1 MTRENVD
8 LIRQGVA
15 ALNRRDTG
23 GMLATLH
30 PEVRLEPLKAVL
42 EGTVYEGHQGLR
54 DWLEE
59 IAEDWESQDVE
70 VHEIHEL
77 ESGAVLLEARLHIR
91 YRGSG
96 VEIEELGA
104 WLCEFRDGLVSR
116 IRFYRDRE
124 SALAAA
130 GAAGAT

>member
-1 MTRENVD
+1 MARDNLD
-8 LIRQGVA
+8 LIKEGVA
-15 ALNRRDTG
+15 ALNRRDTA

-59 IAEDWESQDVE
+59 VAEDWESQDVE
-70 VHEIHEL
+70 MHQIQEL
-77 ESGAVLLEARLHIR
+77 ESGEVLLEARLHIR

-96 VEIEELGA
+96 LDVEELGA

-116 IRFYRDRE
+116 IRFYSDRE
-124 SALAAA
+124 AALAAA
-130 GAAGAT
+130 EAT

>member
-1 MTRENVD
+1 MAGDNID
-8 LIRQGVA
+8 LIKQGVA

-30 PEVRLEPLKAVL
+30 PQVRLEPLKAVL
-42 EGTVYEGHQGLR
+42 EGTVYEGHEGLR
-54 DWLEE
+54 DWLVE

-70 VHEIHEL
+70 VHEVHEL
-77 ESGAVLLEARLHIR
+77 DSGEVLLEARLHIR

-96 VEIEELGA
+96 LEVEEMGA

-116 IRFYRDRE
+116 IRFYTDRE
-124 SALAAA
+124 SALATVSAE
-130 GAAGAT
+130 AT

>member
-1 MTRENVD
+1 MARDNVD
-8 LIRQGVA
+8 LIERGVA

-54 DWLEE
+54 DWLVDV
-59 IAEDWESQDVE
+59 ADDWEFQDVDM
-70 VHEIHEL
+70 HEIHEL
-77 ESGAVLLEARLHIR
+77 ESGEVLLEARLHIR

-96 VEIEELGA
+96 IEVEEMGA

-116 IRFYRDRE
+116 IRFYSDRQA
-124 SALAAA
+124 ALAAA
-130 GAAGAT
+130 RAT

>member
-1 MTRENVD
+1 MARDNVD
-8 LIRQGVA
+8 LIKEGVA
-15 ALNRRDTG
+15 ALNRRDTA

-59 IAEDWESQDVE
+59 VAEDWESQDVE
-70 VHEIHEL
+70 MHQIQEL
-77 ESGAVLLEARLHIR
+77 ESGEVLLEARLHIR

-96 VEIEELGA
+96 LDVEELGA

-116 IRFYRDRE
+116 IRFYSDRE
-124 SALAAA
+124 AALAAA
-130 GAAGAT
+130 EPT